1 MYRPSSVAGLLC
13 SKSRECP
20 KSKNLISRDYCILR
34 DCWLEFGKAERIPET
49 GKQNDVYG
57 NKCKTLLES
66 FISGTDKHSWLITV
80 FGIPF
85 GEFVTV
91 RFQFLVTWRLR
102 WIGRVSG
109 PECGILV
116 LIHTPFH
123 STLKPPD
130 QVVEIPTSCSESC
143 RVNDE
148 KTCWPFSKKNWNINF
163 HSNGMLGR
171 KRLFGAWKITPLS
184 IGFGSEGMVFY

>member
-1 MYRPSSVAGLLC
+1 MIGIRKNRKNPRNKKTKYDRN
-13 SKSRECP
+13 ECANETM
-20 KSKNLISRDYCILR
+20 SMEINCKN
-34 DCWLEFGKAERIPET
+34 
-49 GKQNDVYG
+49 
-57 NKCKTLLES
+57 LLES

-85 GEFVTV
+85 GKFVTV
-91 RFQFLVTWRLR
+91 RFQFLVTLRLR

-143 RVNDE
+143 IVNDE
-148 KTCWPFSKKNWNINF
+148 KTC
-163 HSNGMLGR
+163 
-171 KRLFGAWKITPLS
+171 
-184 IGFGSEGMVFY
+184 

>member
-1 MYRPSSVAGLLC
+1 MQRRSISIQAGSSEELL
-13 SKSRECP
+13 
-20 KSKNLISRDYCILR
+20 
-34 DCWLEFGKAERIPET
+34 KARIENAQLPCVIVDWNMEKQKESQKQEMIVRVCER
-49 GKQNDVYG
+49 NDVYG
-57 NKCKTLLES
+57 NKRKTLLES

-85 GEFVTV
+85 GKFVTV
-91 RFQFLVTWRLR
+91 RFQFLVTWQLR

-143 RVNDE
+143 IVNDE
-148 KTCWPFSKKNWNINF
+148 KHADLSQKK
-163 HSNGMLGR
+163 
-171 KRLFGAWKITPLS
+171 TS
-184 IGFGSEGMVFY
+184 IFILIRNN